1 MEAYGRNLPWEAG
14 MTAGPELLAES
25 LCFIA
30 LSGSQEAGALAL
42 TWFHVLGCSSSSCFN
57 KT

>member
-1 MEAYGRNLPWEAG
+1 MEARGRNVPWEAVI
-14 MTAGPELLAES
+14 MAGQELLAES
-25 LCFIA
+25 LSFIS

-42 TWFHVLGCSSSSCFN
+42 TWFHVLGCLSSSCFN